1 MWLVTWRTSKL
12 PLLSKVAV
20 WQSQVFPKLLF
31 FLPEKL
37 SPSGRNGCCIYYYH
51 TLSCFRTDSQ
61 SQLVMGCF
69 CHHGLIKMLFWKTF
83 FGKNSDFTATQHHIL
98 CQLPRFI
105 LLSSLISSS
114 SIITTAES
122 ADTLLVYFHIC
133 AYEFSKWSCIRNIL
147 LVNTMILL
155 TACLRFCERS
165 DEAHIPFEW
174 AQEHCRSNSRIG
186 NQVHFP
192 HTVVQG

>member
-20 WQSQVFPKLLF
+20 WQTQVFPKLMF
-31 FLPEKL
+31 FLLEKL
-37 SPSGRNGCCIYYYH
+37 SPRERNGCPIYYYH
-51 TLSCFRTDSQ
+51 TLSRFRTDSQ

-69 CHHGLIKMLFWKTF
+69 CHHGEIKMLFWKTSVQ
-83 FGKNSDFTATQHHIL
+83 KESDFTATQHHIF

-122 ADTLLVYFHIC
+122 AGTLLVSFHVC
-133 AYEFSKWSCIRNIL
+133 AYEFSKWSCIRVIL

-165 DEAHIPFEW
+165 GEAHIPFEW
-174 AQEHCRSNSRIG
+174 AQKLCRSNSRIG